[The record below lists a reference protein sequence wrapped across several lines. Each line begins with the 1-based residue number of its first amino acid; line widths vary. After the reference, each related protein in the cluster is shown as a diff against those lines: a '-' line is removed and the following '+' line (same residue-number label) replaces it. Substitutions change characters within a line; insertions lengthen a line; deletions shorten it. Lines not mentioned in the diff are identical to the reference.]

1 MARLRDLGITIGT
14 MQPGPLNAI
23 TDVPGVR
30 VGYSTVIEGTSAR
43 TGVTAI
49 HPHAGSAFHESVPAA
64 IVVLNGAG
72 EMTGRSQVDEYGI
85 LETPILITNTLSV
98 GAVHRATVEWLTEQ
112 EPLLGRSYFVVPVVA
127 ETFDGFL
134 NDGGAQYV
142 TRDHVFAALDS
153 AHDGKIVEGN
163 VGGGTGMLTFG
174 FKGGVGTSSRIVPLG
189 EQQFTVGAIVQSNF
203 GRRDDLLIDGV
214 PVGRTITEL
223 PLEPGEE
230 PAKDGSIIIVVG
242 TDAPFSD
249 RQLRRIA
256 NRAMLGLSRAGG
268 LGRNSSGDIMIA
280 FSNAVEN
287 RAVRSLE
294 VGQPIVA
301 RRQVDDRAIDPFF
314 QATVEATAEA
324 VANALVAAETM
335 TGRDGNT
342 AHALPHDRLI
352 EVMRAHNRIG

>member
-1 MARLRDLGITIGT
+1 MPRLRDLGITIGT
-14 MQPGPLNAI
+14 MEPGPLNAI

-30 VGYSTVIEGTSAR
+30 VGYSTIIEGASAR

-142 TRDHVFAALDS
+142 SREHVFAALNS
-153 AHDGKIVEGN
+153 ASGGAVAEGN

-174 FKGGVGTSSRIVPLG
+174 FKGGSGTSSRVVPLG
-189 EQQFTVGAIVQSNF
+189 DEQFTVGVIVQSNF
-203 GRRDDLLIDGV
+203 GRRDDLIMDGV
-214 PVGRTITEL
+214 PVGREITEL
-223 PLEPGEE
+223 PVEPRQE

-242 TDAPFSD
+242 TDAPLSD

-268 LGRNSSGDIMIA
+268 LGRNSSGDILLA
-280 FSNAVEN
+280 FSNAAEN
-287 RAVRSLE
+287 RAVRSLTVE
-294 VGQPIVA
+294 QPIVT
-301 RRQVDDRAIDPFF
+301 RLQLDDRAIDPFF
-314 QATVEATAEA
+314 QATVEATTEA
-324 VANALVAAETM
+324 IGNALIAAQTM
-335 TGRDGNT
+335 TGRNGNT